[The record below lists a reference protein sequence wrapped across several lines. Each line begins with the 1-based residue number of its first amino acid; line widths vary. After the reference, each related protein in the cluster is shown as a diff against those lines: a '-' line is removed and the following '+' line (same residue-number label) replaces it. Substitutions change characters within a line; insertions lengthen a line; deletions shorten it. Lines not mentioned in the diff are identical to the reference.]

1 MNTKRLLVLQG
12 VLLAGLGSVFFL
24 PKHVEQPAAGVV
36 LELPAFVGYWYGEN
50 QEVTQRERDVLG
62 PETHFSR
69 RRYENGL
76 GGRVDISIVLSG
88 EDMNTSI
95 HRPERCLPAQ
105 GLSIAGSHQKTID
118 LGSSKLSVTRLHTTR
133 PLPATDEHPAYTE
146 NDIYYYWFIGS
157 TETTPSHLSR
167 EFIDIRDRILKGTVQ
182 RWAYITVR
190 GTVTKGLES
199 FGHSEDE
206 VDKMLTELIKK
217 IVPQIERPV
226 VVNS

>member
-1 MNTKRLLVLQG
+1 M
-12 VLLAGLGSVFFL
+12 AGLITVFCL
-24 PKHVEQPAAGVV
+24 PRHVEQPAAGVA
-36 LELPAFVGYWYGEN
+36 LELPPFVGYWYGEAL
-50 QEVTQRERDVLG
+50 QVSQRERDILG
-62 PETHFSR
+62 PETHFAR

-105 GLSIAGSHQKTID
+105 GVSVAHSYCKQID
-118 LGSSKLSVTRLHTTR
+118 LGKSKLTVTRLHTTI
-133 PLPATDEHPAYTE
+133 PVPADEDRPAYTQH
-146 NDIYYYWFIGS
+146 DIYYYWFIGS
-157 TETTPSHLSR
+157 TETTPSHLKR
-167 EFIDIRDRILKGTVQ
+167 EFIDIRDRVLKGTVQ

-190 GTVTKGLES
+190 GSVTKGVER
-199 FGHSEDE
+199 FGRSEEE